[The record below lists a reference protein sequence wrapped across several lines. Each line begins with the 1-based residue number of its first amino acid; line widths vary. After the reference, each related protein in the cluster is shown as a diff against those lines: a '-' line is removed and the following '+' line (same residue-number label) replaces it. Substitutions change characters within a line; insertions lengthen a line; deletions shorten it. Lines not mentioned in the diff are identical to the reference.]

1 MVKVHFDS
9 TYPPETDIADDYRY
23 GIREGAFFLEYLNRD
38 IPGENPVLVHV
49 DRYWL
54 EADAIRLELVTPSWT
69 REYSIKEP
77 PALLMSAMN
86 DYEAEINLAR
96 IGYEEEF

>member
-9 TYPPETDIADDYRY
+9 AYPPETDIADDYRY
-23 GIREGAFFLEYLNRD
+23 GIREGAFFLEYLSRD
-38 IPGENPVLVHV
+38 DPGQNPVLVHV
-49 DRYWL
+49 DRYWP
-54 EADAIRLELVTPSWT
+54 IRLELVTPSWT

-96 IGYEEEF
+96 IGHEEDF